1 MSSPAPREAPPGG
14 HQADPAMPAGL
25 AAWAA
30 MVARFIKRPIA
41 HRAKADEL
49 PGVTGTAR
57 LDRRT
62 KNLVKRLAPGDIAL
76 IDHRDMDRMSAEA
89 LIERQAG
96 AVVNVAASISG
107 RYPNYGPQLLMEAG
121 IPLVDEAGPDL
132 FDRVS
137 EGTTVRLHEGNLY
150 VGEEL
155 VAKGRPQTTET
166 VQAAIAKAKAGAAAQ
181 LQAFVANTLEYLT
194 KEGGLLVDG
203 IVTPQLRTRIEGRH
217 VLVVVRGHHHRE
229 DLATL
234 RSYIR
239 EFKPLMVAVDG
250 GADALLEAGYQPHII
265 VGDMDSVSDRG
276 LMCGAELVVH
286 AYPDGEAPGLARVK
300 ALGLDA
306 VMCPAPG
313 TSEDVALLLADQK
326 GASLIV
332 AVGTHNTLDEFLDR
346 GRGGF
351 SSTFLTRLR
360 VGGKLVDAKGVSRLY
375 RPRVS
380 GWALMVLVLAASVT
394 VLIVL
399 AISPAGQVFLR
410 EISTQWD
417 VVRYWFHGLF
427 S

>member
-1 MSSPAPREAPPGG
+1 
-14 HQADPAMPAGL
+14 
-25 AAWAA
+25 
-30 MVARFIKRPIA
+30 MVAQFFKLPLA
-41 HRAKADEL
+41 HRAKTEDL
-49 PGVTGTAR
+49 PGITGTAR

-62 KNLVKRLAPGDIAL
+62 KNLVKRLSPGDIAI
-76 IDHRDMDRMSAEA
+76 IDHRDLDRLSADA
-89 LIERQAG
+89 LIERQVG
-96 AVVNVAASISG
+96 AVVNVSASISG
-107 RYPNYGPQLLMEAG
+107 RYPNHGPQLLMEAG
-121 IPLVDEAGPDL
+121 IPLLDEAGPDV
-132 FDRVS
+132 FSRVS
-137 EGTTVRLHEGNLY
+137 EGTTVRLHGEDLY
-150 VGEEL
+150 AGEE
-155 VAKGRPQTTET
+155 VIAKGRLQTAES
-166 VQAAIAKAKAGAAAQ
+166 VQAATEKARAGAAAQ
-181 LQAFVANTLEYLT
+181 LQAFVANTLEYMT

-203 IVTPQLRTRIEGRH
+203 IATPQLRTRIEGRH

-250 GADALLEAGYQPHII
+250 GADTLLEAGYQPSLI

-276 LMCGAELVVH
+276 LQCGAELVVH
-286 AYPDGEAPGLARVK
+286 AYPDGKAPGLARVES
-300 ALGLDA
+300 LGLSA
-306 VMCPAPG
+306 VVCPAPG

-346 GRGGF
+346 GRAGF

-380 GWALMVLVLAASVT
+380 GWALAALVLAASVT

-399 AISPAGQVFLR
+399 AISPAGQVLR
-410 EISTQWD
+410 RDLLTQWD
-417 VVRYWFHGLF
+417 VVRYWISGLF
-427 S
+427 

>member
-1 MSSPAPREAPPGG
+1 
-14 HQADPAMPAGL
+14 
-25 AAWAA
+25 
-30 MVARFIKRPIA
+30 MVPQFLKFSIA
-41 HRAKADEL
+41 HRTRTEDL
-49 PGVTGTAR
+49 PGVIGTAR

-62 KNLVKRLAPGDIAL
+62 KNLIKRLSPGDIAI
-76 IDHRDMDRMSAEA
+76 IDHRDLDRMSAEA

-107 RYPNYGPQLLMEAG
+107 RYPNHGPQLLMEAD
-121 IPLVDEAGPDL
+121 IPLIDQVGPDL
-132 FDRVS
+132 FGRVS
-137 EGTTVRLHEGNLY
+137 EGARIRLYQGGVY

-155 VAKGRPQTTET
+155 VAKGRPQTAET
-166 VQAAIAKAKAGAAAQ
+166 VQAAMTQARAGAAAQ
-181 LQAFVANTLEYLT
+181 LQAFVANTLEYIT

-203 IVTPQLRTRIEGRH
+203 IAIPQLRTRMEGRH
-217 VLVVVRGHHHRE
+217 VLVVVRGHRHRE

-234 RSYIR
+234 RPYIR

-250 GADALLEAGYQPHII
+250 GADALLEAGYQPSLI

-276 LMCGAELVVH
+276 LRCGAELVVH
-286 AYPDGEAPGLARVK
+286 AYPDGGAPGLVRVE
-300 ALGLDA
+300 ALGLPA
-306 VMCPAPG
+306 VVCPAPG

-380 GWALMVLVLAASVT
+380 GWALMALVLAASAI

-399 AISPAGQVFLR
+399 AVSPAGEVLR
-410 EISTQWD
+410 RYLFTQWD
-417 VVRYWFHGLF
+417 VVRYWITGLF
-427 S
+427 

>member
-1 MSSPAPREAPPGG
+1 
-14 HQADPAMPAGL
+14 
-25 AAWAA
+25 
-30 MVARFIKRPIA
+30 
-41 HRAKADEL
+41 
-49 PGVTGTAR
+49 
-57 LDRRT
+57 
-62 KNLVKRLAPGDIAL
+62 
-76 IDHRDMDRMSAEA
+76 
-89 LIERQAG
+89 
-96 AVVNVAASISG
+96 
-107 RYPNYGPQLLMEAG
+107 
-121 IPLVDEAGPDL
+121 
-132 FDRVS
+132 
-137 EGTTVRLHEGNLY
+137 
-150 VGEEL
+150 
-155 VAKGRPQTTET
+155 
-166 VQAAIAKAKAGAAAQ
+166 
-181 LQAFVANTLEYLT
+181 
-194 KEGGLLVDG
+194 
-203 IVTPQLRTRIEGRH
+203 
-217 VLVVVRGHHHRE
+217 
-229 DLATL
+229 
-234 RSYIR
+234 
-239 EFKPLMVAVDG
+239 
-250 GADALLEAGYQPHII
+250 
-265 VGDMDSVSDRG
+265 
-276 LMCGAELVVH
+276 MCGAELVVH
-286 AYPDGEAPGLARVK
+286 AYPDGKAPGLARVK

>member
-1 MSSPAPREAPPGG
+1 M
-14 HQADPAMPAGL
+14 L
-25 AAWAA
+25 AQ
-30 MVARFIKRPIA
+30 FFKLPLT
-41 HRAKADEL
+41 HRTKTEDL
-49 PGVTGTAR
+49 PGIIGTAR

-62 KNLVKRLAPGDIAL
+62 KNLVKRLSPGDIAI
-76 IDHRDMDRMSAEA
+76 IDHRDLDRLSADA
-89 LIERQAG
+89 LIERQVA
-96 AVVNVAASISG
+96 AVVNVSASISG
-107 RYPNYGPQLLMEAG
+107 RYPNHGPQVLVEAG
-121 IPLVDEAGPDL
+121 IPLLDEAGPDV
-132 FDRVS
+132 FTRVT
-137 EGTTVRLHEGNLY
+137 EGTTVWLDGEDLY
-150 VGEEL
+150 LGDEVI
-155 VAKGRPQTTET
+155 AKGRRQTAES
-166 VQAAIAKAKAGAAAQ
+166 VQAAMEEARAGAAAQ
-181 LQAFVANTLEYLT
+181 LQAFVANTLEYMT

-250 GADALLEAGYQPHII
+250 GADTLLEAGYQPSLI

-286 AYPDGEAPGLARVK
+286 AYPDGQAPGLARVEE
-300 ALGLDA
+300 LGLTA
-306 VMCPAPG
+306 IVCPAPG
-313 TSEDVALLLADQK
+313 TSEDVALLLVDQK

-346 GRGGF
+346 GRAGF

-380 GWALMVLVLAASVT
+380 GWALAALVLAASIT
-394 VLIVL
+394 MLIVL
-399 AISPAGQVFLR
+399 AISPAGQVLR
-410 EISTQWD
+410 RDLLTQWD
-417 VVRYWFHGLF
+417 VVRYWISGLF
-427 S
+427 

>member
-1 MSSPAPREAPPGG
+1 VL
-14 HQADPAMPAGL
+14 PAGL
-25 AAWAA
+25 VSWAA
-30 MVARFIKRPIA
+30 TLARFLKRPMA
-41 HRAKADEL
+41 YRARAEDL

-62 KNLVKRLAPGDIAL
+62 KNLTKRLSPGDIAI
-76 IDHRDMDRMSAEA
+76 IDHRDLDRMSAEA

-107 RYPNYGPQLLMEAG
+107 RYPNIGPQLLIEAG
-121 IPLVDEAGPDL
+121 VPLLDEAGPDL
-132 FDRVS
+132 FSRVK
-137 EGTTVRLHEGNLY
+137 EGTSVRLHDGDLY
-150 VGEEL
+150 AGEEL
-155 VAKGRPQTTET
+155 IAKGRRQTAET
-166 VQAAIAKAKAGAAAQ
+166 VQAAMAEASAGASAQ
-181 LQAFVANTLEYLT
+181 LQAFVANTLEYLA

-203 IVTPQLRTRIEGRH
+203 IVTPHLRSRIEGRH

-239 EFKPLMVAVDG
+239 EYKPLMIGVDG
-250 GADALLEAGYQPHII
+250 GADTLLEAGYQPDLI

-286 AYPDGEAPGLARVK
+286 AYPDGEAPGLARVEG
-300 ALGLDA
+300 LGLTP
-306 VMCPAPG
+306 VVCPSPG

-380 GWALMVLVLAASVT
+380 GWALMALVLAALAI

-399 AISPAGQVFLR
+399 AVSPAGEVLR
-410 EISTQWD
+410 RYLSTQWD
-417 VVRYWFHGLF
+417 VVRYWITGLF
-427 S
+427 

>member
-1 MSSPAPREAPPGG
+1 
-14 HQADPAMPAGL
+14 
-25 AAWAA
+25 
-30 MVARFIKRPIA
+30 MVAQFFKFPLP
-41 HRAKADEL
+41 HRTRTDDL

-62 KNLVKRLAPGDIAL
+62 KNLVKRLSPGDIAI
-76 IDHRDMDRMSAEA
+76 IDHRDLDRLSADA
-89 LIERQAG
+89 LIERQVG
-96 AVVNVAASISG
+96 AVVNVSMSISG
-107 RYPNYGPQLLMEAG
+107 RYPNQGPRLLVEAG
-121 IPLVDEAGPDL
+121 IPLLDEAGPDV
-132 FDRVS
+132 FERVA
-137 EGTTVRLHEGNLY
+137 EGATVRLHGEDLY
-150 VGEEL
+150 AGEE
-155 VAKGRPQTTET
+155 VIAKGRLQTAES
-166 VQAAIAKAKAGAAAQ
+166 VGSAMAEAKAGATAQ
-181 LQAFVANTLEYLT
+181 LQAFVANTLEYMT

-203 IVTPQLRTRIEGRH
+203 IVAPQLRTRIERRH

-250 GADALLEAGYQPHII
+250 GADTLLDAGYRPDLI

-276 LMCGAELVVH
+276 LRCGAELVVH
-286 AYPDGEAPGLARVK
+286 AYPDGEAPGLARVEG
-300 ALGLDA
+300 LGLSA
-306 VMCPAPG
+306 VVCPAPG

-346 GRGGF
+346 GRAGF

-380 GWALMVLVLAASVT
+380 GWALALLVLAASVT

-399 AISPAGQVFLR
+399 GISPAGQVFRRDFLA
-410 EISTQWD
+410 QWD
-417 VVRYWFHGLF
+417 VVRYWLSGLF
-427 S
+427 